1 MKKDYIITLE
11 DGKEYALVN
20 ALIIDN
26 KKYVYLVD
34 IHDYSNI
41 IFGEFVADRIDK
53 VTDNELLSKLIVE
66 FAKLKEGEE

>member
-34 IHDYSNI
+34 IHDYNNI